1 MISGPE
7 PQRTRLEEILV
18 DQVRGIDGTS
28 VILLGSPRNENKQV
42 QSENC
47 QVMAYASTE
56 EKERLMNRAKCIIC
70 RSGYTSIMEI
80 AELGKKHAL
89 FIPTPGQT
97 EQEYLSWYYEKKGWF
112 HSKSQ
117 YHLDLTE
124 DIRVAQDPRY
134 TGFTEA
140 GRTRENVDNLYNQVL
155 AQYLE

>member
-18 DQVRGIDGTS
+18 DQIRKIEGS
-28 VILLGSPRNENKQV
+28 KVILLGSPRNKNNQV

-47 QVMAYASTE
+47 QVISYATTE
-56 EKERLMNRAKCIIC
+56 EKEHLMNRAKCIIC
-70 RSGYTSIMEI
+70 RSGYTSMMEI

-97 EQEYLSWYYEKKGWF
+97 EQEYLSWYYEKKNWF

-124 DIRVAQDPRY
+124 DIRVAHDSRY
-134 TGFTEA
+134 TGFPEA
-140 GRTRENVDNLYNQVL
+140 GHTRENVENLYHQVL

>member
-1 MISGPE
+1 
-7 PQRTRLEEILV
+7 
-18 DQVRGIDGTS
+18 
-28 VILLGSPRNENKQV
+28 
-42 QSENC
+42 
-47 QVMAYASTE
+47 MAYASTE

-97 EQEYLSWYYEKKGWF
+97 EQEYLSWYYEKKSWF

-124 DIRVAQDPRY
+124 DIRVAHDPRY
-134 TGFTEA
+134 TGFPEA
-140 GRTRENVDNLYNQVL
+140 GRTGKMSTISMIRCLHSTWNNACFQQKTKLKQFIDEMVTTEYG
-155 AQYLE
+155 